1 MLSLSHYVTLLKFI
15 NENQTLLF
23 SVKSNK
29 DDVYQEVNGNTT
41 NEASRGYGAISR
53 SRSVTLSPDPAILA
67 KPNFNRQKSWVAK
80 RWSGI
85 DNTLLKP
92 MLTHAQPTLLETIP
106 WCNKT
111 ILKMFTSNEQL
122 YYEDR

>member
-1 MLSLSHYVTLLKFI
+1 MTLLKFI

-41 NEASRGYGAISR
+41 NQATRGYGAISR

-92 MLTHAQPTLLETIP
+92 MLTHAQPTLLETMP

-111 ILKMFTSNEQL
+111 ILNPIRDDESTSTSRTRIL
-122 YYEDR
+122 IVT